1 MNILIKLMTVFS
13 LTLAPVFRD
22 DWDTYQYGLIVLAV
36 EIVLV
41 ALAYW
46 YVWIKNND
54 EVFTP
59 NDAKHNKSTS
69 D

>member
-1 MNILIKLMTVFS
+1 
-13 LTLAPVFRD
+13 
-22 DWDTYQYGLIVLAV
+22 LIVLAV

-59 NDAKHNKSTS
+59 NDAKHNKTTS